1 MLTPLLAELAGLG
14 VKLAVEGDQLVM
26 QAPRGVLTAELRGRV
41 MARKPELLL
50 HLAGPT
56 TRRLDFSLFYFAS
69 EASTTPGDP
78 YKLLLDGARYADQHG
93 FHAVWVPERH
103 FHALGGLFP
112 NPAVAAAALATVTHR
127 VQLRAGSIVL
137 PLHDPLRVAEEWA
150 MVDQLSGGRV
160 GLSFASGW
168 HADDFALAPE
178 RYAERKRH
186 MLEGLETVRAL
197 WRGEAVER
205 TGGGGRPVSVQTHPR
220 PTRPSPP
227 IWLTAVTSAE
237 TFVLAGEHGC
247 NVLTCLLGQEPEELA
262 AKIAA
267 YRAARAAHGH
277 DAGRVT
283 CMVHAYLGDD
293 LATVKARVRRPFS
306 RYLENTL
313 DLVANLAR
321 GVGAGLDPASLPAAE
336 REALLEHAFE
346 RYWRTAALLGTP
358 ASVRPLVDQLAAMGV
373 DELGCLVDFG
383 LEADEVMAG
392 LGRLAALQLAVSK

>member
-1 MLTPLLAELAGLG
+1 MIDALLGELDALG
-14 VKLAVEGDQLVM
+14 VKLGAEGDQLVM

-41 MARKPELLL
+41 MASKAALLER
-50 HLAGPT
+50 LAGPA

-69 EASTTPGDP
+69 EAATTPGDP
-78 YKLLLDGARYADQHG
+78 YRLLLEGARFADAHG

-103 FHALGGLFP
+103 FHELGGLFP
-112 NPAVAAAALATVTHR
+112 NPAVAAAALATATTR
-127 VQLRAGSIVL
+127 VQLRAGSTVL

-168 HADDFALAPE
+168 HADDFVLAPE
-178 RYAERKRH
+178 RYRERKRH
-186 MLEGLETVRAL
+186 LLEGLETVRAL
-197 WRGEAVER
+197 WRGEAVAR
-205 TGGGGRPVSVQTHPR
+205 TGGAGQPVQVRTHPR
-220 PTRPSPP
+220 PRRLDPP
-227 IWLTAVTSAE
+227 VWLTAVTSAE
-237 TFVLAGEHGC
+237 TFVLAGERGC

-262 AKIAA
+262 AKIAS

-293 LATVKARVRRPFS
+293 LAAVKARVRRPFG

-321 GVGAGLDPASLPAAE
+321 GVGAGLDPSQLPEAE
-336 REALLEHAFE
+336 REALLDHAFE

-358 ASVRPLVDQLAAMGV
+358 ASVRPLLDQLAAMGV

-392 LGRLAALQLAVSK
+392 LTRLAGLR